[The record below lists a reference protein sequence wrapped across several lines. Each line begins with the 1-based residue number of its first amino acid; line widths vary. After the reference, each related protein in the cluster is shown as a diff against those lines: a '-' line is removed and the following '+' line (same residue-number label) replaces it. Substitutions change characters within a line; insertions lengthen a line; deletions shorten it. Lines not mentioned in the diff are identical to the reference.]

1 MPFIPDPLSPW
12 ETIYANSLGQKTAMP
27 LVEAQPIEDENT
39 GELRPGG
46 TAPRGTCDT
55 CGVKI
60 NTKSYVQLTQTHG
73 KNYQKIFPGFIL
85 NPDTK
90 LWTRIESPKIKHD
103 TLTPDVPTACESCAR
118 KHTMLY

>member
-27 LVEAQPIEDENT
+27 LSEAQPIEDENT

-46 TAPRGTCDT
+46 MAARGTCDT
-55 CGVKI
+55 CGIKI
-60 NTKSYVQLTQTHG
+60 NTKDFVESTQG
-73 KNYQKIFPGFIL
+73 RNYQKVRPGFIL